1 MRNERTTPIF
11 PNSEIMSLK
20 MPKNSSNA
28 NAGFQSSVRFKKMD
42 PGDVAWF
49 SLFVLVGGLAI
60 LHPFGL
66 LGGIAAAIGLGLCWL
81 ALVYLRR
88 QNLEVWQMLLLIALT
103 GYILLSYG
111 FENLAFH
118 VGGFPIIVSYGL
130 MYAALGLAFLTHRH
144 LMARALK
151 EPAVLCMLVLF
162 VLALLHLV
170 IEIPS
175 YGIWAVRDA
184 TMCLDG
190 IFMLVGL
197 FWALQANS
205 TVFMTKWLMVVF
217 VLNMFYSFTQP
228 WGEKLWAWSPQSGV
242 FLPVPLL
249 GNYNGRGD
257 LLLSGAL
264 FCICVGGYVIK
275 RPSWLML
282 FLAGAQF
289 LGIAIAQTRRMYV
302 GAVVVLIILVLL
314 GEAKKFA
321 KLFILLP
328 ASVIVILLVTT
339 VGGLEIAGRVGT
351 VNLDFFTAH
360 IRSIHDSEGTPG
372 SAVESRFL
380 MADEAIQ
387 HFRDHPILGVG
398 FGQPLLTDIDESN
411 GAVTRMPH
419 NSSLSYLARLGII
432 GFAAWITFHFLLIKR
447 FMVALRQR
455 NSCDDKWLSSFV
467 LWFFLFY
474 VLFMISSL
482 VEAPFEFPSS
492 AIPFYFFMGFALG
505 LIQKMP
511 GKNKVEVEDKVRVKV
526 HGLTGLVSGV
536 ENA

>member
-1 MRNERTTPIF
+1 
-11 PNSEIMSLK
+11 
-20 MPKNSSNA
+20 MPKNPTNVSA
-28 NAGFQSSVRFKKMD
+28 SVQTGLRLKTID
-42 PGDVAWF
+42 RGDVAWF

-60 LHPFGL
+60 VHPFGL

-81 ALVYLRR
+81 AVVYLRR
-88 QNLEVWQMLLLIALT
+88 EHLEVWQMLVLIALT

-130 MYAALGLAFLTHRH
+130 MYAALGLAFLAHRH
-144 LMARALK
+144 LMARALQ
-151 EPAVLCMLVLF
+151 EPAVLCMLALF
-162 VLALLHLV
+162 VLTLLHLV

-190 IFMLVGL
+190 IFMFLGVL
-197 FWALQANS
+197 WALKAKS
-205 TVFMTKWLMVVF
+205 AVFMTKWLMVVF
-217 VLNMFYSFTQP
+217 VLNMFYSFTEP

-242 FLPVPLL
+242 FLSVPLL

-257 LLLSGAL
+257 LLLEGAL
-264 FCICVGGYVIK
+264 FCICVGSYVIK

-328 ASVIVILLVTT
+328 ATVIVILLVTT
-339 VGGLEIAGRVGT
+339 VGGFKISGRVGT

-387 HFRDHPILGVG
+387 HFRDHPILGFG
-398 FGQPLLTDIDESN
+398 FGRPLLTDIDETN

-419 NSSLSYLARLGII
+419 DSSLSYLARLGVI
-432 GFAAWITFHFLLIKR
+432 GFAFWLAFHFYLIKR
-447 FMVALRQR
+447 FIVALRRR
-455 NSCDDKWLSSFV
+455 NTCEDKWLSSLV
-467 LWFFLFY
+467 LWLFLFY

-492 AIPFYFFMGFALG
+492 AVPFYFLTGFALG
-505 LIQKMP
+505 LIQQMP
-511 GKNKVEVEDKVRVKV
+511 GKSKVKVQDKVQATVDNR
-526 HGLTGLVSGV
+526 LTGLVS
-536 ENA
+536 AR

>member
-1 MRNERTTPIF
+1 MVTNP
-11 PNSEIMSLK
+11 S
-20 MPKNSSNA
+20 A
-28 NAGFQSSVRFKKMD
+28 NLQSSSRLARID
-42 PGDVAWF
+42 RSDVAWF
-49 SLFVLVGGLAI
+49 ALFVLAGGLAI
-60 LHPFGL
+60 LHPIVL
-66 LGGIAAAIGLGLCWL
+66 LVALAVAAAIGVCWL
-81 ALVYLRR
+81 MVLGVRRAHLEFWQVLLV
-88 QNLEVWQMLLLIALT
+88 IALS

-130 MYAALGLAFLTHRH
+130 VYGALALAFLAHRH

-151 EPAVLCMLVLF
+151 EPAVLCMLALF

-190 IFMLVGL
+190 IFMLLGVL
-197 FWALQANS
+197 WALKANS

-242 FLPVPLL
+242 FLSVPLL

-282 FLAGAQF
+282 FLAGMQF

-314 GEAKKFA
+314 GEAKKFG

-339 VGGLEIAGRVGT
+339 VGGLEISGRVGT
-351 VNLDFFTAH
+351 VNLDFFTQH
-360 IRSIHDSEGTPG
+360 IRSIQNSEGTPG

-387 HFRDHPILGVG
+387 HFREHPVLGVG
-398 FGQPLLTDIDESN
+398 FGQPLLTDIDETN

-419 NSSLSYLARLGII
+419 NSSLSYLARLGVI
-432 GFAAWITFHFLLIKR
+432 GFAAWIAFHLLLTKR
-447 FMVALRQR
+447 FIIALRR
-455 NSCDDKWLSSFV
+455 RDSCEDKRVSSFV

-492 AIPFYFFMGFALG
+492 AVPFYFFMGFALG
-505 LIQKMP
+505 LIQQHLSGKA
-511 GKNKVEVEDKVRVKV
+511 KNKVEVKVGRR
-526 HGLTGLVSGV
+526 LTTLVSGV

>member
-1 MRNERTTPIF
+1 
-11 PNSEIMSLK
+11 
-20 MPKNSSNA
+20 MPKNATNA
-28 NAGFQSSVRFKKMD
+28 SASLQTGYRLKKVD
-42 PGDVAWF
+42 PGEVAWF

-66 LGGIAAAIGLGLCWL
+66 LGGIAAAVGLGLCWL
-81 ALVYLRR
+81 AVVYLRR
-88 QNLEVWQMLLLIALT
+88 EHLEVWQMLLLVALT

-144 LMARALK
+144 LMASALK
-151 EPAVLCMLVLF
+151 EPAVLCMLALF

-190 IFMLVGL
+190 IFMLLGVL
-197 FWALQANS
+197 WALKANS

-264 FCICVGGYVIK
+264 FCICVGGYLIS
-275 RPSWLML
+275 RPRWLML
-282 FLAGAQF
+282 FLAMVQF
-289 LGIAIAQTRRMYV
+289 LGLAISQVRRMYI
-302 GAVVVLIILVLL
+302 GAVVVLIILVLF
-314 GEAKKFA
+314 GETKKFA
-321 KLFILLP
+321 KLFVLLP
-328 ASVIVILLVTT
+328 AAIIIILLATT
-339 VGGLEIAGRVGT
+339 VGGIEITGRIGT
-351 VNLDFFTAH
+351 VNLDFFKEH
-360 IRSIHDSEGTPG
+360 IRSIENSEGTPG

-387 HFRDHPILGVG
+387 HFRDHPVLGVG
-398 FGQPLLTDIDESN
+398 FGRPLLTDIDETN

-419 NSSLSYLARLGII
+419 NSSLSYLARLGAI
-432 GFAAWITFHFLLIKR
+432 GFAAWLAFHFLLIKR
-447 FMVALRQR
+447 FIVALRRR
-455 NSCDDKWLSSFV
+455 NNCDDKWLASFV

-492 AIPFYFFMGFALG
+492 AVPFYFFMGFALG
-505 LIQKMP
+505 LMQQMP
-511 GKNKVEVEDKVRVKV
+511 GKGKVKVEDKVQVKGD
-526 HGLTGLVSGV
+526 HRFTGLVRGV
-536 ENA
+536 GNA